1 MDKQATT
8 KKEIQQNLLH
18 WFDKNKRDLPW
29 RKTKDP
35 YKIWVSEIMLQQT
48 RVDTV
53 IAYYNRFIESFP
65 TVEDLAAAD
74 EQDVLKHWQG
84 LGYYSRA
91 RNLHKG
97 AQMVRE
103 QFGGEFPKEP
113 DKVKKI
119 PGIGPYT
126 AGAIL
131 SIAFNL
137 PYPAV
142 DGNVLRVFSR
152 VFAIKEDIAQPQ
164 TVKLIQQKAA
174 AYMPERH
181 EGNFTEA
188 LMELGAL
195 ICIPVSP
202 LCLTCPLFHQCEA
215 RLQGI
220 HVLKHWQGLGY
231 YSRARNLHK
240 GAQMVREQ
248 FGGEFPKEPDKVKKI
263 PGIGP
268 YTAGAILSIAF
279 NLPYPAVDGNVL
291 RVFSRVFAIKE
302 DIAQPQTV
310 KLIQQKAAA
319 YMPERHEGNFTEALM
334 ELGALICIPV
344 SPLCLTCPLFHQCE
358 ARLQGIQDELP
369 VKRKKA
375 KPRPMHMV
383 FCIIGCGTEIL
394 IVQNPFGRL
403 LKGMWGFPGQEGST
417 GKDEETVERIL
428 TELGIAAAGVQKW
441 GTARHIFTHMD
452 WDMHIYRCE
461 AESKQAVGQPHR
473 WIGKEET
480 DQYPFPKVYQ
490 KILSRIKW

>member
-174 AYMPERH
+174 AYMPE
-181 EGNFTEA
+181 G
-188 LMELGAL
+188 
-195 ICIPVSP
+195 
-202 LCLTCPLFHQCEA
+202 
-215 RLQGI
+215 
-220 HVLKHWQGLGY
+220 
-231 YSRARNLHK
+231 
-240 GAQMVREQ
+240 
-248 FGGEFPKEPDKVKKI
+248 
-263 PGIGP
+263 
-268 YTAGAILSIAF
+268 
-279 NLPYPAVDGNVL
+279 
-291 RVFSRVFAIKE
+291 
-302 DIAQPQTV
+302 
-310 KLIQQKAAA
+310 
-319 YMPERHEGNFTEALM
+319 HEGNFTEALM

-369 VKRKKA
+369 VKRMKA

-428 TELGIAAAGVQKW
+428 TELGIAASGVQKW